1 MGNWFW
7 NSSYSIWYINAKE
20 ISIVKEL
27 LKDLNKAFENKIRI
41 GIMSAL
47 YVNEFSDFK
56 TLKNLIDVTDGNLA
70 SHLKYLEKSEYI
82 TYEKEFLNRKP
93 YTKYYATKEGK
104 DAFKKHIQAIE
115 QLLTKN
121 NSL

>member
-1 MGNWFW
+1 M
-7 NSSYSIWYINAKE
+7 E
-20 ISIVKEL
+20 ILIVKEL

-56 TLKNLIDVTDGNLA
+56 TLKNLLDVTDGNLA
-70 SHLKYLEKSEYI
+70 SHLKYLEKSEYV

-93 YTKYYATKEGK
+93 YTKYYATSHGK

-115 QLLTKN
+115 QLLNSVN
-121 NSL
+121 ND